1 MIKKIESNDV
11 EYGDMFGKDIK
22 YLEYDTLVDNI
33 YEHSVTFN
41 PKTREIEKNT
51 NNGTNKL
58 I

>member
-1 MIKKIESNDV
+1 VIKKIESNDV
-11 EYGDMFGKDIK
+11 AYGDMFGKDIE

-41 PKTREIEKNT
+41 PKTRKIEKND
-51 NNGTNKL
+51 GTNKL